1 MKRSEAGSVTRYMR
15 HSHKNIKV
23 NTLNNTQT
31 TERAYCTKCG
41 KYKQLSDFYWENT
54 KTKDRKKKTKPL
66 RKCIQCDDA
75 RRLRDGK
82 IQRAKLKG
90 IYLDKN
96 LQEINN
102 LDKFM
107 KVGI

>member
-1 MKRSEAGSVTRYMR
+1 MSLNKIKFENCQVKKAIVSSNSLDSEV
-15 HSHKNIKV
+15 
-23 NTLNNTQT
+23 
-31 TERAYCTKCG
+31 
-41 KYKQLSDFYWENT
+41 D
-54 KTKDRKKKTKPL
+54 L